1 MHISEGILPS
11 KILISGYAITGVTLW
26 YSLRQLNR
34 QSNPSEGIP
43 QAALLTA
50 AFFIASGIQI
60 PIPPASVHFVLN
72 GLLGS
77 VLGWYGFP
85 AIIVGLLFQA
95 IMFGH
100 GGLTT
105 LGINA
110 VIMGIPTLIAGFIFH
125 IRHQIKFPLRKS
137 LSLQLFGFLAG
148 IAGVGLS
155 ALLFF
160 SIVIINLPSNLDQQ
174 LEKTAIYG
182 LMFAH
187 IPLILI
193 EGFFT
198 AMVVSFLQ
206 RVKPEI
212 LIN

>member
-11 KILISGYAITGVTLW
+11 KILMSGYVITGVTLW

-34 QSNPSEGIP
+34 HSNPSEGIP

-72 GLLGS
+72 GLLGA

-110 VIMGIPTLIAGFIFH
+110 VIMGIPALIAGFLFH

-148 IAGVGLS
+148 MVGVGLS